1 MKSYLQEPVAQ
12 TLPDASLAAIDR
24 KHYYRQFLHGYYQ
37 FDCAVGEGVT
47 RSAKFY
53 IPEGSIYNQP
63 TVFIGVPGGANPW
76 DFMTESGWKE
86 LSDYYGLY
94 LVLMEAKDDKGWNND
109 RADQDYL
116 NALNNDIALRPM
128 FCSFQASFYAAAY
141 GDAADPVGAQ
151 SRNMP
156 RAYAAVALLG
166 TGGMP
171 KEEAERLKTAPSR
184 VEGINAGEVQCPVWL
199 CFAGKDEDAER
210 EIACYRHAN
219 HSMADG
225 ITDDGV
231 QEPVRITWL
240 PECGGTVDEHWCAK
254 VTADFRP
261 WEECVN
267 RRYSEAILTELF
279 DGVYRYPGTNNGAL
293 RQAGNIYERGFKKF
307 TADVWGGYYADR
319 RDTYRREWYVYVPKS
334 APKDKEIPAVFVF
347 HGAGGSGDEIA
358 DRIGWSY
365 AADKYGF
372 MIIMPTASE
381 PNEVRSVSGI
391 RTNNIF
397 RAMWNTGNPQPER
410 PEDMRFL
417 DFLYQWLT
425 ERYPVDKSRIYGS
438 GQSSGGMMSWACAA
452 YRPDY
457 FAAVA
462 PFSARHIDIEAVER
476 GGKERPP
483 VEGSL
488 IPIMANLGCCDSA
501 FKGGFTQARELVD
514 YWCSRYRLTKNWSDY
529 SYMDGGKNCSFK
541 EGLVAHYVFETAD
554 GVPMLH
560 LTETDTKAHA
570 TWPSEC
576 EAVWNGFFTKFTKD
590 PADKELFYEGKRC
603 RRRQ

>member
-1 MKSYLQEPVAQ
+1 MRSYLQEPAAQ
-12 TLPDASLAAIDR
+12 ALPDASLAAIDK

-37 FDCAVGEGVT
+37 FDCAVREGTV

-53 IPEGSIYNQP
+53 IPEGSVYNQP
-63 TVFIGVPGGANPW
+63 TVFIGVPGRTNPW
-76 DFMTESGWKE
+76 EFMVESGWKE

-94 LVLMEAKDDKGWNND
+94 LVLMEAKDDDGWNND
-109 RADQDYL
+109 AADQEYL
-116 NALNNDIALRPM
+116 NALNNDLALRPM

-141 GDAADPVGAQ
+141 GDAADPVGVQ
-151 SRNMP
+151 SRNTP

-166 TGGMP
+166 TRGMP
-171 KEEAERLKTAPSR
+171 EEEAERLRTAPSR
-184 VEGINAGEVQCPVWL
+184 VEGVCAGEVQCPVWL
-199 CFAGKDEDAER
+199 CFAGKDRDSDR
-210 EIACYRHAN
+210 EIAYYRHAN
-219 HSMADG
+219 HSMADA

-231 QEPVRITWL
+231 QEPVRTTWL
-240 PECGGTVDEHWCAK
+240 PEHGGTVDEHWCAK

-261 WEECVN
+261 WEACVN
-267 RRYSEAILTELF
+267 RRYSEAILKELF
-279 DGVYRYPGTNNGAL
+279 DGIYRYPGTNNGAL
-293 RQAGNIYERGFKKF
+293 RQAGNIYERGFEKF
-307 TADVWGGYYADR
+307 SADVWGGYYADR
-319 RDTYRREWYVYVPKS
+319 RDTYRREWYVYVPES

-365 AADKYGF
+365 AADKFGF
-372 MIIMPTASE
+372 MIVMPTASE
-381 PNEVRSVSGI
+381 PDEVRSVSGI

-410 PEDMRFL
+410 PEDMKFL

-425 ERYPVDKSRIYGS
+425 GHYAVDISRIYAS

-476 GGKERPP
+476 GEKERPP
-483 VEGSL
+483 VEGPL
-488 IPIMANLGCCDSA
+488 IPIMANLGCCDAA
-501 FKGGFTQARELVD
+501 FKGGFTQAQELVD
-514 YWCSRYRLTKNWSDY
+514 YWCGRYQLTKRWADY

-576 EAVWNGFFTKFTKD
+576 ESVWNEFFTKFTKD
-590 PADKELFYEGKRC
+590 SVTKALYYEGKCCRC
-603 RRRQ
+603 